1 MTIDRSPETSFV
13 SSARRGG
20 IEDARCSV
28 QQEALEEPHP
38 RGQQISVTDRSQV
51 VMVGVGKLQVPY
63 VPVVGLQDRQELLRL
78 ADGDARILAGMDDQ
92 DRLLQ
97 V

>member
-28 QQEALEEPHP
+28 QQEALEAPHP
-38 RGQQISVTDRSQV
+38 RGEEISVTHRSQV
-51 VMVGVGKLQVPY
+51 VMVGVGKLQVPD
-63 VPVVGLQDRQELLRL
+63 VPVVGPQDLQELLRL
-78 ADGDARILAGMDDQ
+78 ADRNPRIHAGMDDQ

-97 V
+97 L